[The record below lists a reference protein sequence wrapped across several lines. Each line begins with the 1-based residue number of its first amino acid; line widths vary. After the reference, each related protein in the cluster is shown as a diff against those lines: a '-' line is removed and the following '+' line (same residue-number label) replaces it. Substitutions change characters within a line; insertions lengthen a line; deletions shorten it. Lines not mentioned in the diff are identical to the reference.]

1 MEEARRSLAVVV
13 ALVVML
19 ALVARVESMLAE
31 ELTEVLAQA
40 VEGEAALELLLAH
53 PLGLEVVALVS

>member
-31 ELTEVLAQA
+31 ELTEVLDQA